1 MVILSQLHWETRE
14 TIAGTRTGNRM
25 VHGAKPQI
33 QQRDGNTVI
42 FKSVVNIKHANF
54 HECFGF
60 FMQKTV
66 CFLFKTQWSKGKQ
79 QQLYFF
85 IATKYLGVLLWNCF
99 EFRLFFKFGYFY
111 LKKKYLKD
119 TKKWIFFP
127 KKWRPRDITLT
138 IRRKVNTIHE
148 VGRGLSFR
156 RKIQLV

>member
-1 MVILSQLHWETRE
+1 MGIRVYYICNSQQSKLSTVERFQSPWSFFHSFIGRPGKLLQEP
-14 TIAGTRTGNRM
+14 GPGTGNRM
-25 VHGAKPQI
+25 VHGAKLQI

-99 EFRLFFKFGYFY
+99 EFRLFFKFGYF
-111 LKKKYLKD
+111 
-119 TKKWIFFP
+119 
-127 KKWRPRDITLT
+127 
-138 IRRKVNTIHE
+138 
-148 VGRGLSFR
+148 
-156 RKIQLV
+156 